1 MNTLEQIADLEK
13 QYLLQTYNRYP
24 IAFSRGKGVFLFDL
38 EGKRYLDFVSGL
50 GVNAL
55 GHAHPRIVKAIREQ
69 AAMLVHISNL
79 YYHEYQ
85 GPLAEKLCKL
95 SGLNRAFFSNS
106 GTEAIEGSIK
116 LARLAG
122 HRAGGAAKSRLVALD
137 GSYHGRTFGALSLT
151 GQDKHRKGF
160 EPLLEE
166 VTFVKQ
172 NDLASLRAAISDETC
187 AIVLEP
193 VFGEGGI
200 YECSVEFL
208 QECRALADRHRAA
221 LIFDEIQCGLGR
233 TGTMFAFQS
242 FGVTPDIVAIAKP
255 IAAGLPLGAFIA
267 KEEFASAISP
277 GQHGTTFGG
286 GPLACRVALEFL
298 AIVEEE
304 KLLEN
309 VNKVGAYLHQELNAL
324 ADRHHA
330 ALIFDEIQCG
340 LGRTGT
346 MFAFQSFGVT
356 PDIVAIAKPIAA
368 GLPLGAFLAK
378 EEFASAISPG
388 QHGTTFGGGPLAC
401 RVALEFLAIVEEEKL
416 LENVNKVGAYLQQEL
431 KALAEKSAAAREV
444 RGRGFIQGIEL
455 EIPARPIV
463 DAGLA
468 EGVLFNSTQDT
479 VVRFLPPFL
488 LEEKHVD
495 KGIRVLKKLLGKK
508 RKKAA

>member
-1 MNTLEQIADLEK
+1 MNTFEQIAERER
-13 QYLLQTYNRYP
+13 QFLLQTYNRYP
-24 IAFSRGKGVFLFDL
+24 VVLTRGKGVFLWDIDD
-38 EGKRYLDFVSGL
+38 KKYLDFVSGL

-69 AAMLVHISNL
+69 AAKIVHVSNL

-85 GPLAEKLCKL
+85 GPLAEKLCGL
-95 SGLNRAFFSNS
+95 ASAASGTSSGIKFRAFFSNS
-106 GTEAIEGSIK
+106 GTEAIEGAIK

-122 HRAGGAAKSRLVALD
+122 HREGGESKSKLVALD

-160 EPLLEE
+160 EPLLED

-172 NDLASLRAAISDETC
+172 NDLDGLRAAINDNVC

-193 VFGEGGI
+193 IFGEGGI

-208 QECRALADRHRAA
+208 RECRALADRHKVA

-233 TGTMFAFQS
+233 TGTIFAFQS

-267 KEEFASAISP
+267 KEEFATAISP

-309 VNKVGAYLHQELNAL
+309 VNKVGAYLHQELK
-324 ADRHHA
+324 
-330 ALIFDEIQCG
+330 G
-340 LGRTGT
+340 L
-346 MFAFQSFGVT
+346 
-356 PDIVAIAKPIAA
+356 
-368 GLPLGAFLAK
+368 
-378 EEFASAISPG
+378 
-388 QHGTTFGGGPLAC
+388 
-401 RVALEFLAIVEEEKL
+401 VEKR
-416 LENVNKVGAYLQQEL
+416 
-431 KALAEKSAAAREV
+431 AAATGV
-444 RGRGFIQGIEL
+444 RGRGFIQGIQL

-463 DAGLA
+463 DAALA

-488 LEEKHVD
+488 MEEKHVD

-508 RKKAA
+508 RKAA

>member
-1 MNTLEQIADLEK
+1 MNTFEQIAERER

-24 IAFSRGKGVFLFDL
+24 VVLSRGKGVFLWDIDD
-38 EGKRYLDFVSGL
+38 KKYLDFVSGL

-69 AAMLVHISNL
+69 AAKIIHVSNL

-85 GPLAEKLCKL
+85 GPLAEKLCGL
-95 SGLNRAFFSNS
+95 AAGSSGEKFRAFFSNS

-122 HRAGGAAKSRLVALD
+122 HRAGGEAKCRLVALE

-160 EPLLEE
+160 EPLLED

-172 NDLASLRAAISDETC
+172 NDLDGLRAAVNDNTC

-193 VFGEGGI
+193 IFGEGGI

-208 QECRALADRHRAA
+208 RECRALADRHKVA

-233 TGTMFAFQS
+233 TGTIFAFQS

-267 KEEFASAISP
+267 KEEFATAISA

-298 AIVEEE
+298 AIVEDE
-304 KLLEN
+304 KLL
-309 VNKVGAYLHQELNAL
+309 
-324 ADRHHA
+324 D
-330 ALIFDEIQCG
+330 
-340 LGRTGT
+340 
-346 MFAFQSFGVT
+346 
-356 PDIVAIAKPIAA
+356 
-368 GLPLGAFLAK
+368 
-378 EEFASAISPG
+378 
-388 QHGTTFGGGPLAC
+388 
-401 RVALEFLAIVEEEKL
+401 
-416 LENVNKVGAYLQQEL
+416 NVNKVGAYLQQEL
-431 KALAEKSAAAREV
+431 KELVSKRNAAIGV
-444 RGRGFIQGIEL
+444 RGRGFIQGIQL

-463 DAGLA
+463 DAALA

-488 LEEKHVD
+488 MEEKHID

-508 RKKAA
+508 RK

>member
-1 MNTLEQIADLEK
+1 MKTFEQIVELEK
-13 QYLLQTYNRYP
+13 QYLLGTYNRYP
-24 IAFSRGKGVFLFDL
+24 IVLTRGKGVFLYDL
-38 EGKRYLDFVSGL
+38 DDRRYLDFVSGL

-55 GHAHPRIVKAIREQ
+55 GHAHPRIVKTIREQ
-69 AAMLVHISNL
+69 AAKLIHVSNL

-85 GPLAEKLCKL
+85 GALAEKLCTLAGGGRGEKF
-95 SGLNRAFFSNS
+95 RAFFQNS

-122 HRAGGAAKSRLVALD
+122 HRAGGEGKSRLVALE

-151 GQDKHRKGF
+151 GQEKHRKGF
-160 EPLLEE
+160 EPMLEE
-166 VTFVKQ
+166 VTFVAQ
-172 NDLASLRAAISDETC
+172 NDLEGLRAAVNDNTC

-193 VFGEGGI
+193 IFGEGGI

-208 QECRALADRHRAA
+208 QACRASADR
-221 LIFDEIQCGLGR
+221 F
-233 TGTMFAFQS
+233 
-242 FGVTPDIVAIAKP
+242 
-255 IAAGLPLGAFIA
+255 
-267 KEEFASAISP
+267 
-277 GQHGTTFGG
+277 
-286 GPLACRVALEFL
+286 
-298 AIVEEE
+298 
-304 KLLEN
+304 
-309 VNKVGAYLHQELNAL
+309 KV
-324 ADRHHA
+324 

-401 RVALEFLAIVEEEKL
+401 RVALEFLAIVEDEKL
-416 LENVNKVGAYLQQEL
+416 LENVNKVGAYLQSEL
-431 KALAEKSAAAREV
+431 KTIVEKSAAAKEV
-444 RGRGFIQGIEL
+444 RGRGFIQGINL

-463 DAGLA
+463 DEALA
-468 EGVLFNSTQDT
+468 EGVLFNSTHDT
-479 VVRFLPPFL
+479 VVRFLPPYL

-495 KGIRVLKKLLGKK
+495 KGIRVLKKLLK
-508 RKKAA
+508 RKRKVAA

>member
-1 MNTLEQIADLEK
+1 METFEKIAERERK
-13 QYLLQTYNRYP
+13 YLLQTYNRYP
-24 IAFSRGKGVFLFDL
+24 VVLSRGKGVFLYDM
-38 EGKRYLDFVSGL
+38 EGRKYLDFVSGL

-69 AAMLVHISNL
+69 AAKLVHVSNL

-85 GPLAEKLCKL
+85 GPLAEKLCAL

-122 HRAGGAAKSRLVALD
+122 HRAGGEAKCRLVALE

-172 NDLASLRAAISDETC
+172 NDVEGLRAAVDDNTC

-193 VFGEGGI
+193 IFGEGGI
-200 YECSVEFL
+200 HECSPEFL
-208 QECRALADRHRAA
+208 RECR
-221 LIFDEIQCGLGR
+221 
-233 TGTMFAFQS
+233 T
-242 FGVTPDIVAIAKP
+242 
-255 IAAGLPLGAFIA
+255 
-267 KEEFASAISP
+267 
-277 GQHGTTFGG
+277 
-286 GPLACRVALEFL
+286 
-298 AIVEEE
+298 
-304 KLLEN
+304 
-309 VNKVGAYLHQELNAL
+309 L

-346 MFAFQSFGVT
+346 IFAFQSFGVT

-378 EEFASAISPG
+378 EEFASAISIG

-401 RVALEFLAIVEEEKL
+401 RVGLEYLAILEEEKL
-416 LENVNKVGAYLQQEL
+416 LENVGRVGNYLREQL
-431 KALAEKSAAAREV
+431 TLLVGRFAAVKEV
-444 RGRGFIQGIEL
+444 RGRGLIQGL
-455 EIPARPIV
+455 QLDVPARPLV
-463 DAGLA
+463 EQALA
-468 EGVLFNSTQDT
+468 EGVLFNSTQDS
-479 VVRFLPPFL
+479 VLRFLPPFF
-488 LEEKHVD
+488 LEQKHVD
-495 KGIRVLKKLLGKK
+495 KGVRVLKKLLGKK
-508 RKKAA
+508 RRKSSESLATSNSKTAQN

>member
-1 MNTLEQIADLEK
+1 MNTLEQIVDLERK
-13 QYLLQTYNRYP
+13 YLLQTYNRYP
-24 IAFSRGKGVFLFDL
+24 LVLTRGKGVFVYDL
-38 EGKRYLDFVSGL
+38 EGKRYLDFVAGL

-55 GHAHPRIVKAIREQ
+55 GHAHPRVVKAIREQ
-69 AAMLVHISNL
+69 ASKLLHTSNL

-85 GPLAEKLCKL
+85 AALAEKLCAL

-122 HRAGGAAKSRLVALD
+122 HRAGGETKSRLVALE

-160 EPLLEE
+160 EPLLED

-172 NDLASLRAAISDETC
+172 NDVQGLRAAVNDSAC

-193 VFGEGGI
+193 IFGEGGI

-208 QECRALADRHRAA
+208 KECRVLADRHRAA

-233 TGTMFAFQS
+233 TGTIFAFQT

-255 IAAGLPLGAFIA
+255 L
-267 KEEFASAISP
+267 
-277 GQHGTTFGG
+277 
-286 GPLACRVALEFL
+286 
-298 AIVEEE
+298 
-304 KLLEN
+304 
-309 VNKVGAYLHQELNAL
+309 
-324 ADRHHA
+324 
-330 ALIFDEIQCG
+330 
-340 LGRTGT
+340 
-346 MFAFQSFGVT
+346 
-356 PDIVAIAKPIAA
+356 AA

-401 RVALEFLAIVEEEKL
+401 RVALEFLSIMEEEKL
-416 LENVNKVGAYLQQEL
+416 LENVNRVGAYLQL
-431 KALAEKSAAAREV
+431 ALNNLLGKRAAAKEV
-444 RGRGFIQGIEL
+444 RGRGFIQGLQL

-463 DAGLA
+463 DAALA
-468 EGVLFNSTQDT
+468 EGVLFNSTQDS

-508 RKKAA
+508 QKAAA

>member
-1 MNTLEQIADLEK
+1 METVMNTPPVVNSSSTLEHIAELERK
-13 QYLLQTYNRYP
+13 YLLQTYNRYP
-24 IAFSRGKGVFLFDL
+24 VVFARGKGVFLYDT

-55 GHAHPRIVKAIREQ
+55 GHAHPRIVKTIREQ
-69 AAMLVHISNL
+69 AAKLVHVSNL

-85 GPLAEKLCKL
+85 GPLAEKLCSL

-122 HRAGGAAKSRLVALD
+122 HRAGGEAKCGLVALE

-160 EPLLEE
+160 EPMLEG

-172 NDLASLRAAISDETC
+172 NDVEGLRAAVNDNSC

-193 VFGEGGI
+193 IFGEGGI
-200 YECSVEFL
+200 YECTPEFL

-233 TGTMFAFQS
+233 TGTIFAFQT

-298 AIVEEE
+298 SIIEEE
-304 KLLEN
+304 RLLEN
-309 VNKVGAYLHQELNAL
+309 VN
-324 ADRHHA
+324 R
-330 ALIFDEIQCG
+330 
-340 LGRTGT
+340 
-346 MFAFQSFGVT
+346 
-356 PDIVAIAKPIAA
+356 
-368 GLPLGAFLAK
+368 
-378 EEFASAISPG
+378 
-388 QHGTTFGGGPLAC
+388 
-401 RVALEFLAIVEEEKL
+401 
-416 LENVNKVGAYLQQEL
+416 VGAYLQQQL
-431 KALAEKSAAAREV
+431 RTVAEKSAAAVAV
-444 RGRGFIQGIEL
+444 RGRGFMQGIQL
-455 EIPARPIV
+455 EIPSRPIV

-468 EGVLFNSTQDT
+468 EGVLFNSTHDT

-508 RKKAA
+508 RKAAA

>member
-1 MNTLEQIADLEK
+1 MDTFEQIAERER
-13 QYLLQTYNRYP
+13 QFLLQTYNRYP
-24 IAFSRGKGVFLFDL
+24 LVLTRGKGVFLYDIA
-38 EGKRYLDFVSGL
+38 EKRYLDFVSGL

-69 AAMLVHISNL
+69 AAKLVHVSNL
-79 YYHEYQ
+79 YYHQYQ
-85 GPLAEKLCKL
+85 GLLAEKLCVL

-122 HRAGGAAKSRLVALD
+122 HRAGGEAKCRLVALD

-151 GQDKHRKGF
+151 GQAKHRLGF
-160 EPLLEE
+160 EPLLED
-166 VTFVKQ
+166 VMFVKQ
-172 NDLASLRAAISDETC
+172 NDLEGLRAAVSDNTC

-193 VFGEGGI
+193 IFGEGGI

-208 QECRALADRHRAA
+208 RECRALADRHRVA

-233 TGTMFAFQS
+233 TGTIFAFQS

-267 KEEFASAISP
+267 KEEFATAISP

-286 GPLACRVALEFL
+286 GPLACRIALEFL

-309 VNKVGAYLHQELNAL
+309 V
-324 ADRHHA
+324 
-330 ALIFDEIQCG
+330 
-340 LGRTGT
+340 
-346 MFAFQSFGVT
+346 S
-356 PDIVAIAKPIAA
+356 
-368 GLPLGAFLAK
+368 
-378 EEFASAISPG
+378 
-388 QHGTTFGGGPLAC
+388 
-401 RVALEFLAIVEEEKL
+401 
-416 LENVNKVGAYLQQEL
+416 KVGAYLQHKLGQL
-431 KALAEKSAAAREV
+431 VEKRAAATAV
-444 RGRGFIQGIEL
+444 RGRGFIQGIQL

-463 DAGLA
+463 DAALA

-488 LEEKHVD
+488 MEEKHID

-508 RKKAA
+508 RKAA

>member
-1 MNTLEQIADLEK
+1 LLPNCHIFYQANFLIQSSGPQRHPVKSNLLMNTFEQIAELER

-24 IAFSRGKGVFLFDL
+24 VVLARGKGVFLWDI
-38 EGKRYLDFVSGL
+38 EGMKYLDFVSGI

-55 GHAHPRIVKAIREQ
+55 GHAHPRIVKAIRDQ
-69 AAMLVHISNL
+69 SAKLIHVSNL

-95 SGLNRAFFSNS
+95 SGLNRVFFSNS

-122 HRAGGAAKSRLVALD
+122 HRAGGEAKCRMVALE

-160 EPLLEE
+160 EPLLGD

-172 NDLASLRAAISDETC
+172 NDVEGLRAAVSDDTC

-193 VFGEGGI
+193 IFGEGGI

-208 QECRALADRHRAA
+208 RECRALADQHRAA

-233 TGTMFAFQS
+233 TGTIFAFQS

-255 IAAGLPLGAFIA
+255 IAAGIPLGAFIA
-267 KEEFASAISP
+267 KEEFATAISP

-286 GPLACRVALEFL
+286 GPLACRIALEFL
-298 AIVEEE
+298 
-304 KLLEN
+304 
-309 VNKVGAYLHQELNAL
+309 
-324 ADRHHA
+324 
-330 ALIFDEIQCG
+330 
-340 LGRTGT
+340 
-346 MFAFQSFGVT
+346 S
-356 PDIVAIAKPIAA
+356 
-368 GLPLGAFLAK
+368 
-378 EEFASAISPG
+378 
-388 QHGTTFGGGPLAC
+388 
-401 RVALEFLAIVEEEKL
+401 IVEEEKL
-416 LENVNKVGAYLQQEL
+416 LENVNKVGAYLQEKLKEL
-431 KALAEKSAAAREV
+431 VSKRNAAIGV
-444 RGRGFIQGIEL
+444 RGRGFIQGIQL

-495 KGIRVLKKLLGKK
+495 KGIRVLKKLLGRK
-508 RKKAA
+508 RTAA

>member
-1 MNTLEQIADLEK
+1 MDTLMNTLPTTLEQIAELERK
-13 QYLLQTYNRYP
+13 YLLTTYNRYP
-24 IAFSRGKGVFLFDL
+24 VVLERGKGVFLYDI

-69 AAMLVHISNL
+69 AAKLLHVSNL

-85 GPLAEKLCKL
+85 GPLAEKLCAL
-95 SGLNRAFFSNS
+95 SGGSSGMSRAFFSNS

-122 HRAGGAAKSRLVALD
+122 HRAGGEAKCRLVALE

-160 EPLLEE
+160 EPMLEG

-172 NDLASLRAAISDETC
+172 NDVEGLRAAVNDNTC

-193 VFGEGGI
+193 IFGEGGI
-200 YECSVEFL
+200 YECSAEFL
-208 QECRALADRHRAA
+208 GECRAAADRHKAA

-233 TGTMFAFQS
+233 TGKIFAFQN
-242 FGVTPDIVAIAKP
+242 FEVTPDIVAIAKP
-255 IAAGLPLGAFIA
+255 L
-267 KEEFASAISP
+267 
-277 GQHGTTFGG
+277 
-286 GPLACRVALEFL
+286 
-298 AIVEEE
+298 
-304 KLLEN
+304 
-309 VNKVGAYLHQELNAL
+309 
-324 ADRHHA
+324 
-330 ALIFDEIQCG
+330 
-340 LGRTGT
+340 
-346 MFAFQSFGVT
+346 
-356 PDIVAIAKPIAA
+356 AA

-401 RVALEFLAIVEEEKL
+401 RVALEFLAIVEDEKL

-431 KALAEKSAAAREV
+431 RGLVEKRAAAKEV

-495 KGIRVLKKLLGKK
+495 KGIRVLKKLLGRK
-508 RKKAA
+508 RKAAA

>member
-1 MNTLEQIADLEK
+1 MNASVISPAAPASSSSSSFDHIAELERK
-13 QYLLQTYNRYP
+13 YLLSTYSRYP
-24 IAFSRGKGVFLFDL
+24 VALARGKGVFLYDI
-38 EGKRYLDFVSGL
+38 EGKKYLDFVSGL

-55 GHAHPRIVKAIREQ
+55 GHAHPRIVKTIRDQ
-69 AAMLVHISNL
+69 AARLLHVSNL

-85 GPLAEKLCKL
+85 GPLAERLCQL
-95 SGLNRAFFSNS
+95 SGLDRAFFQNS

-122 HRAGGAAKSRLVALD
+122 HRAGGEAKCRLVALE

-160 EPLLEE
+160 EPLLDD

-172 NDLASLRAAISDETC
+172 NDVESLRAAVNDETC

-193 VFGEGGI
+193 IFGEGGI
-200 YECSVEFL
+200 YECSPEFL
-208 QECRALADRHRAA
+208 RECRALADRHKAA

-233 TGTMFAFQS
+233 TGTIFAFQG

-267 KEEFASAISP
+267 KEEFATAISP

-286 GPLACRVALEFL
+286 GPLACRVALEFFS
-298 AIVEEE
+298 IIEEE
-304 KLLEN
+304 KLLDN
-309 VNKVGAYLHQELNAL
+309 VNKVGAYLHQELEGL
-324 ADRHHA
+324 VEKHA
-330 ALIFDEIQCG
+330 A
-340 LGRTGT
+340 
-346 MFAFQSFGVT
+346 A
-356 PDIVAIAKPIAA
+356 VA
-368 GLPLGAFLAK
+368 
-378 EEFASAISPG
+378 
-388 QHGTTFGGGPLAC
+388 
-401 RVALEFLAIVEEEKL
+401 
-416 LENVNKVGAYLQQEL
+416 
-431 KALAEKSAAAREV
+431 V
-444 RGRGFIQGIEL
+444 RGRGFIQGIQL

-488 LEEKHVD
+488 LQEKHVD

-508 RKKAA
+508 QKAAA